1 MGLRDRAEYG
11 FTLSTGVDIISFH
24 AGRGSSVFVLLMF
37 LVSIVF
43 AAVKP
48 TFGQSHLKITYPLF
62 PPESA
67 VDLQPSYQ
75 SDQSTTYSSCIVSTK
90 K

>member
-1 MGLRDRAEYG
+1 MGLRDRAEYS

-24 AGRGSSVFVLLMF
+24 AGRGSSVFVSLMF

-62 PPESA
+62 PPEYA

-75 SDQSTTYSSCIVSTK
+75 NDQSTYSSSIVSTK